1 MDLIFRTEAEILTLL
16 AQCANYLNYLPV
28 IRVFQEQFSSFE
40 KYTNIIVYYKLY
52 LINEFSYVDFLY
64 MGFVLPLTQRF

>member
-16 AQCANYLNYLPV
+16 AQCANYLNYLPA

-40 KYTNIIVYYKLY
+40 EYTNIISLCIINYTSLMNFPMSISYIWDLFY
-52 LINEFSYVDFLY
+52 L
-64 MGFVLPLTQRF
+64 